1 MQPCLMRGV
10 LVVSVARS
18 PNAKVS
24 DGIFFINGEGIE
36 RLGGGFWAG
45 WQAPRV
51 RFRGPL
57 RIVSLAAGSHP
68 PGI

>member
-1 MQPCLMRGV
+1 MRGV

-24 DGIFFINGEGIE
+24 AGIFFINGEGIE

-45 WQAPRV
+45 HGRAQTPAGPHRQVAWEIKLGA
-51 RFRGPL
+51 RG
-57 RIVSLAAGSHP
+57 RAAEL
-68 PGI
+68 I